1 MLGFGT
7 PSPRA
12 DTSTLSSAIVSDA
25 ANTALHG
32 LRGLISDPWILRS
45 LTGRAALN
53 GKASDWDA
61 ASSNRQPK

>member
-32 LRGLISDPWILRS
+32 LRGLISDPLDSSLFDRS
-45 LTGRAALN
+45 R
-53 GKASDWDA
+53 SVEWDA
-61 ASSNRQPK
+61 ASNNRQPK